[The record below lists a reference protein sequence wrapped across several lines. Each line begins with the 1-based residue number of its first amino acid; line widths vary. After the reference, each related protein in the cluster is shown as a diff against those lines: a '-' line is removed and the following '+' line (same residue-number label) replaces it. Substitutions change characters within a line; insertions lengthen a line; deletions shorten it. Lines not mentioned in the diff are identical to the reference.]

1 MPDPADAILAGDPRA
16 VARALTVVE
25 NDPEAAAAL
34 LASLSGHVGRA
45 HRIGV
50 TGPPGVGKSTLV
62 AALAKAWR
70 AQGRRVAIVAVDPTS
85 PFTGG
90 ALLGDRVRMTGLS
103 GDAGVFIRS
112 LATRGALGGLARA
125 AQDMA
130 DVLDAAGFDPVVLE
144 TVGVG
149 QSEVAIAA
157 AADTVIVALAPGS
170 GDGVQAM
177 KGGLLEIADLLVV
190 NQADRPGAEGLVGD
204 LESAVELRTISAR
217 PRVLSTVATTG
228 AGIDTLAEAIATH
241 RTELV
246 ARGDL
251 KTRREARASGR
262 IRDEVERR
270 LHAALWEAGASA
282 LARLAAEVAA
292 GGRTVASAA
301 GRLLEEVPLPAPF
314 PPSAPRTSDSPS
326 ALPKRPPPP

>member
-1 MPDPADAILAGDPRA
+1 MPDLASAIVAGEPRA

-25 NDPEAAAAL
+25 NDADASAAL
-34 LASLSGHVGRA
+34 LAALAGHVGRA
-45 HRIGV
+45 HRVGV

-70 AQGRRVAIVAVDPTS
+70 AAGRRVAIVAVDPTS
-85 PFTGG
+85 PYSGG
-90 ALLGDRVRMTGLS
+90 ALLGDRVRMTALS

-157 AADTVIVALAPGS
+157 AADTVVVALAPGS

-177 KGGLLEIADLLVV
+177 KGGLLEVADLLVV
-190 NQADRPGAEGLVGD
+190 NQADRAGAEGFVAD
-204 LESAVELRTISAR
+204 LESAVELRSTGR
-217 PRVLSTVATTG
+217 KPRILSTVATTG
-228 AGIDTLAEAIATH
+228 AGLPALGAAIDAHRAE
-241 RTELV
+241 LQS
-246 ARGDL
+246 GDGL
-251 KTRREARASGR
+251 STRRQARAAGR

-270 LHAALWEAGASA
+270 LQAALWAAAGPA
-282 LARLAAEVAA
+282 LAHLSGEVAA
-292 GGRTVASAA
+292 GRTTVAAAA
-301 GRLLEEVPLPAPF
+301 GRLLAGTPLPAWSNPN
-314 PPSAPRTSDSPS
+314 R
-326 ALPKRPPPP
+326 